1 MEPITMAVITPFLI
15 ELGKKGYEKFTEDG
29 INSISEGAIK
39 WIKSLF
45 IKDEKPKK
53 VLLEL
58 QENPENKE
66 KQNIAKAIIEN
77 SIEDNPEFTIYLK
90 ELIEK
95 LPKRTNAISNSK
107 NVIIGNVNTG
117 GGSFINGDNNQITN

>member
-1 MEPITMAVITPFLI
+1 MEPITMAIITPFLI
-15 ELGKKGYEKFTEDG
+15 ELGKKGYEKLTEKG
-29 INSISEGAIK
+29 IESISEGTIG

-45 IKDEKPKK
+45 FKDDKPKK
-53 VLLEL
+53 ALLEL

-77 SIEDNPEFTIYLK
+77 SIEDNPEFMANLK

-95 LPKRTNAISNSK
+95 LPKVENTISNSK
-107 NVIIGNVNTG
+107 NVNSGTINSG
-117 GGSFINGDNNQITN
+117 GGNIQLGDNYGN

>member
-15 ELGKKGYEKFTEDG
+15 ELGKKGYEKFTEKG
-29 INSISEGAIK
+29 INSISEGAIT

-53 VLLEL
+53 ALLEL
-58 QENPENKE
+58 QEQPENKE
-66 KQNIAKAIIEN
+66 KQNIVKAIIEN
-77 SIEDNPEFTIYLK
+77 SIEDNPEFAIYLK

-95 LPKRTNAISNSK
+95 LPKNTNIISSTK
-107 NVIIGNVNTG
+107 NVITGNVNTG
-117 GGSFINGDNNQITN
+117 GGSFINGDNNQIVN